1 LEDEV
6 EVREIIGLV
15 SITIGILLFGV
26 SFYLFLRRNRTLPQT
41 QLRRSAVVTLIYGL
55 FFCILGFV
63 IERTTPA
70 FHEAD
75 TAQVL
80 QDTARIMSP
89 KIVKPT
95 VDSAK
100 IEREEIQPTVA
111 EIAQEE
117 SKPAAKTK
125 TVDTPDTVKHRPAP
139 KELRIAKKEMVPV
152 RGTMERKQYVPWKKT
167 AMETDD
173 MRPKPLEDEIY
184 ETVDELLS
192 RIEAFFDR
200 YAFPVAVES
209 YSPPALMFRP
219 IFFSDTTADIPS
231 KYFYLLNETARLMKQ
246 HSEIGAVEI
255 RSYTDGEGPEV
266 YNYLITQSRAN
277 SARDYLISQGVEPE
291 RLVARGYGAARP
303 PEVGINSGKL
313 YSHRRIEFVPLAL
326 DQTSRTR

>member
-1 LEDEV
+1 M

-70 FHEAD
+70 FHETG
-75 TAQVL
+75 TAQVS
-80 QDTARIMSP
+80 QDTARLVSP
-89 KIVKPT
+89 KIVEPT
-95 VDSAK
+95 VDNAEV
-100 IEREEIQPTVA
+100 EREETQPAVV
-111 EIAQEE
+111 EISQEE
-117 SKPAAKTK
+117 SKLAANVK
-125 TVDTPDTVKHRPAP
+125 TVDTPDTVEHRPAS
-139 KELRIAKKEMVPV
+139 KELRIAKKEMAPV

-192 RIEAFFDR
+192 RIEAFFDK

-209 YSPPALMFRP
+209 YSPPTSMFRS
-219 IFFSDTTADIPS
+219 IVFSDTTADIPS
-231 KYFYLLNETARLMKQ
+231 KYFYLLNEAARLMKQ
-246 HSEIGAVEI
+246 HPEIGAIEI
-255 RSYTDGEGPEV
+255 QSYTDGEGPEV

-303 PEVGINSGKL
+303 PEVRTNSGKF
-313 YSHRRIEFVPLAL
+313 YSHRRIEFVPLAF